1 MAAAD
6 SKLHELLKPVV
17 EALNCELWGLEL
29 QSGGK
34 RKLLRIY
41 IDSEDGIGVEDC
53 ERVSRQS
60 SSILDVEDAING
72 EYVLEV
78 SSPGMDRPLYELAHY
93 EKYKGEDIS
102 LRLRFPYD
110 GRRNFKG
117 RLVGIDG
124 DEIVL
129 VVADTEYLFPIE
141 GIDKANVVPRF

>member
-1 MAAAD
+1 MAAVD
-6 SKLHELLKPVV
+6 STLKALLQPVV
-17 EALNCELWGLEL
+17 EALGCELWGLQLE
-29 QSGGK
+29 SGGK

-41 IDSEDGIGVEDC
+41 IDREEGIGVEDC

-60 SSILDVEDAING
+60 SAVLDVEDAISG

-78 SSPGMDRPLYELAHY
+78 SSPGMDRPLYELAQY
-93 EKYKGEDIS
+93 ERYIGEDVS
-102 LRLRFPYD
+102 LRLRFAYD

-117 RLVGIDG
+117 RLVGVDG

-129 VVADTEYLFPIE
+129 VVADTEYLFPVE